1 MTGTITHG
9 GAKHVKG
16 GWDYTSGMIPGCI
29 EKCWRFTTT
38 DDDDDD
44 DDDDDG
50 DADAD
55 ADAGTDAA
63 DDDAD
68 AGADAADDDDDDG
81 GDEDD
86 YDEYDKFSDV
96 LQPFESWLITQSI
109 QSE

>member
-9 GAKHVKG
+9 GAKHVKE

-44 DDDDDG
+44 DDG
-50 DADAD
+50 DADA
-55 ADAGTDAA
+55 
-63 DDDAD
+63 DAD
-68 AGADAADDDDDDG
+68 AGADAADDDDDG

-86 YDEYDKFSDV
+86 YDYDDKFSDV